1 MKHDG
6 YHAGKVMVE
15 FSLAKQQ
22 RIREEVAAILASQE
36 KRRREGKVKSGL
48 TSKMKQELERK
59 QRIASTTIKNSE
71 EFCQAIQRIV
81 TKSEGELYF
90 EHINEYLNQICSIAR
105 QHNVRLDSGYFKV
118 AMSLKVIEGIAI
130 SLDPNLSI
138 ITKCIPI
145 VLKAKTYQKLGISK
159 FPTGNTDED
168 DDKYIRSLEEGK
180 KMKMKTGR

>member
-1 MKHDG
+1 
-6 YHAGKVMVE
+6 
-15 FSLAKQQ
+15 
-22 RIREEVAAILASQE
+22 
-36 KRRREGKVKSGL
+36 
-48 TSKMKQELERK
+48 
-59 QRIASTTIKNSE
+59 
-71 EFCQAIQRIV
+71 
-81 TKSEGELYF
+81 
-90 EHINEYLNQICSIAR
+90 
-105 QHNVRLDSGYFKV
+105 LDSGYFKV